1 MFLFII
7 REFATNELQLCDI
20 FNIFTWHYTQKNN
33 NKCFHGRELLLI
45 CWYDMRY
52 KMIWDVDARM
62 ENYKVS
68 FIEFTF
74 YIEGLFHWLKKNV

>member
-20 FNIFTWHYTQKNN
+20 FNIFTWPYTQKNN
-33 NKCFHGRELLLI
+33 NKWFHGRELLLI